1 LAAWEAGAA
10 YCRDAVAKARDRNDE
25 SLIGL
30 IAGALGDGIIDDSE
44 VLAMMMVL
52 LTGGMTTMIAA
63 TSSALYWLARHPAL
77 KQRVRDEPELATAAL
92 DEAMRIFPPI
102 TFSMRFATRDA
113 EINGK
118 LIPAGAPVYVMWA
131 GANQD
136 PAQFPE
142 PGRFN
147 LDRPNV
153 RSHVAFGFGVHN
165 CIGNHVTRQVGTTVI
180 RAMIERYPDFAL
192 ARPDDEPEFLTDVAR
207 SRHLATL
214 PMILDGAEF
223 SGG

>member
-1 LAAWEAGAA
+1 
-10 YCRDAVAKARDRNDE
+10 
-25 SLIGL
+25 
-30 IAGALGDGIIDDSE
+30 
-44 VLAMMMVL
+44 
-52 LTGGMTTMIAA
+52 
-63 TSSALYWLARHPAL
+63 
-77 KQRVRDEPELATAAL
+77 
-92 DEAMRIFPPI
+92 
-102 TFSMRFATRDA
+102 
-113 EINGK
+113 
-118 LIPAGAPVYVMWA
+118 MWA

-165 CIGNHVTRQVGTTVI
+165 CIGNHVTRQVGTTII

-214 PMILDGAEF
+214 PMILDGAGF